1 MYELLEAGN
10 SENKVIAV
18 KNEGM
23 EIIKIP
29 YYFNLFHNSNIYFK
43 VDEVKS
49 FDKVNSDIL
58 DNLCSYFGKP
68 IQIVISS
75 DRKILQICWKI
86 WDLNER
92 EPVMRLK

>member
-10 SENKVIAV
+10 SENRVIAV

-29 YYFNLFHNSNIYFK
+29 YYFNSFHNSNIYFK

-49 FDKVNSDIL
+49 CDKVESELLN
-58 DNLCSYFGKP
+58 K
-68 IQIVISS
+68 VSS
-75 DRKILQICWKI
+75 
-86 WDLNER
+86 
-92 EPVMRLK
+92 